1 MLFDGIINLIL
12 YKLGGILMI
21 ILKNAIMYF
30 LTFKPYVMLPVIIFI
45 LAMVFRIKISI
56 AIKSALSIGI
66 GFVGIFII
74 FDYFV
79 KIINPVVQAL
89 ITRAGLHFNVLDV
102 GWPPLASITWSFQ
115 LAPILILVFMVVNIL
130 MLIFK
135 LTKTVDIDIWNYWH
149 FIFVAALVF
158 GITGSYFLAVVASIV
173 TCIIVIK
180 IADWSAPMVQKL
192 SGMEGICI
200 PTLSAAAYFPIG
212 LLGDKLIDK
221 IPILNK
227 IDANPE
233 KLQKK
238 LGIIAEPMIL
248 GFIVGIGLGIGG
260 GYNVKEITDLAFSF
274 AAVTFILPKMCNI
287 VGSSLLPISAGMKY
301 FINNHFPN
309 MGETYIGLDVAVI
322 VGLPSVVV
330 TAIFLTPVALL
341 LAFILPGINFIPLGD
356 LTNIIGSIALVCV
369 ATKGNVIRSFIIGIP
384 ILIGSLYVASNMASL
399 YTRLAHSV
407 HYKIAG
413 YNGTFTSFL
422 DGGNMLRAWIVKLFC
437 GNIYAIILLPV
448 IILILFITRRITT
461 RESIH

>member
-1 MLFDGIINLIL
+1 
-12 YKLGGILMI
+12 MI

-30 LTFKPYVMLPVIIFI
+30 LTFKPYVMLPVVIFI
-45 LAMVFRIKISI
+45 FAMVFRIKISI
-56 AIKSALSIGI
+56 ALKSALSIGI

-158 GITGSYFLAVVASIV
+158 SITGSYLLAIVASISA
-173 TCIIVIK
+173 CILVIK
-180 IADWSAPMVQKL
+180 IADWSAPMVHKL
-192 SGMEGICI
+192 SGMNGISI
-200 PTLSAAAYFPIG
+200 PTLSAAAYFPIAI
-212 LLGDKLIDK
+212 LGDKLIDR

-233 KLQKK
+233 RLQKK
-238 LGIIAEPMIL
+238 LGILAEPMFL
-248 GFIVGIGLGIGG
+248 GFIVGICLGIGG
-260 GYNVKEITDLAFSF
+260 GYDIKQITDLAFGF
-274 AAVTFILPKMCNI
+274 AAVIYILPKMCNI
-287 VGSSLLPISAGMKY
+287 VGSSLLPISDGMKD

-330 TAIFLTPVALL
+330 TAIFLIPVALI

-356 LTNIIGSIALVCV
+356 LTNIMGSVALVCV

-384 ILIGSLYVASNMASL
+384 IIIGSLYTASNMASL
-399 YTRLAHSV
+399 YTKLAHSSN
-407 HYKIAG
+407 YQIAN
-413 YNGTFTSFL
+413 YNGVFTSFL
-422 DGGNMLRAWIVKLFC
+422 DGGNFFRGWIVKLFS
-437 GNIYAIILLPV
+437 GNIYAIVLLPV
-448 IILILFITRRITT
+448 IILILFITRKITIK
-461 RESIH
+461 ESGN

>member
-1 MLFDGIINLIL
+1 
-12 YKLGGILMI
+12 MI
-21 ILKNAIMYF
+21 ILKNTIMYF
-30 LTFKPYVMLPVIIFI
+30 LTFKAYVMLPVIIFI
-45 LAMVFRIKISI
+45 FAMIFRIKLSL

-74 FDYFV
+74 FDYFI

-89 ITRAGLHFNVLDV
+89 IKRAGLNFNVLDA

-115 LAPILILVFMVVNIL
+115 LAPILILVFMVVNIV
-130 MLIFK
+130 MLAFK
-135 LTKTVDIDIWNYWH
+135 LTKTINIDIWNYWH

-158 GITGSYFLAVVASIV
+158 SLTGSYFLAVFASII
-173 TCIIVIK
+173 TCIIIIK

-200 PTLSAAAYFPIG
+200 PTLTAAAYFPIAI
-212 LLGDKLIDK
+212 LGDKLIDK

-238 LGIIAEPMIL
+238 LGILSEPMVL
-248 GFIVGIGLGIGG
+248 GFIVGIGLGTGG
-260 GYNVKEITDLAFSF
+260 GYNVKQISDLAFGF
-274 AAVTFILPKMCNI
+274 AAVIYILPKMCEI
-287 VGSSLLPISAGMKY
+287 VGSSLLPISEGMKD
-301 FINNHFPN
+301 FITKHFPN

-330 TAIFLTPVALL
+330 TAIFLIPLALL

-356 LTNIIGSIALVCV
+356 LTNIMGSIALVCV

-384 ILIGSLYVASNMASL
+384 IIIGSLYTASNMAYL
-399 YTRLAHSV
+399 YTKLAHSSN
-407 HYKIAG
+407 YQIAD
-413 YNGTFTSFL
+413 YNGVFTSFL
-422 DGGNMLRAWIVKLFC
+422 DGGNFFRAWIVNLFS
-437 GNIYAIILLPV
+437 GNIYAILFLPV
-448 IILILFITRRITT
+448 VILILFITRNITIK
-461 RESIH
+461 EANN